1 MILRVIV
8 PTLQIVEPR
17 LGIIVISTI
26 PERVDLG
33 QITLGRNH
41 FAPRG
46 VDVLCLRDT
55 AFVNDLHHVALQ
67 IENIV
72 ICIGSAAFRRVVE
85 RKRSAGLIVEEIEGR
100 GIH

>member
-8 PTLQIVEPR
+8 SALQVIESR
-17 LGIIVISTI
+17 LGIIIISAI

-33 QITLGRNH
+33 QIAFGRNY

-46 VDVLCLRDT
+46 IDILCLQNT
-55 AFVNDLHHVALQ
+55 AFVNDLDNVTLQ

-72 ICIGSAAFRRVVE
+72 MRI
-85 RKRSAGLIVEEIEGR
+85 
-100 GIH
+100 

>member
-8 PTLQIVEPR
+8 SALQVIESR
-17 LGIIVISTI
+17 LGIIIISAI

-46 VDVLCLRDT
+46 VDVLCLQNT

-67 IENIV
+67 IQDIV
-72 ICIGSAAFRRVVE
+72 IGIKGSAI
-85 RKRSAGLIVEEIEGR
+85 G
-100 GIH
+100 GIFPDSS